1 VPKVNSSIPSQINVN
16 KIVREML
23 TNKSNVSSAKGIKNV
38 QNWLRAKFIHNH
50 SEFTH
55 PFKL

>member
-1 VPKVNSSIPSQINVN
+1 MNSSIPSQINVN